1 MLFVFGRFVIHGIVT
16 DLEPKSFYT
25 PGLPL
30 VALGHI
36 LLGA

>member
-1 MLFVFGRFVIHGIVT
+1 MLFVFGRFVVHGIVT
-16 DLEPKSFYT
+16 NLEPKSFYT
-25 PGLPL
+25 GLPL